1 MTPAQSGC
9 GRCGRQRPRGPIHHA
24 SEKGRSGFTL
34 LELAFAITILVIGL
48 AGISTAMLGAARAG
62 TRARETDRATQA
74 AKAMLER
81 IQAEAFPQAF
91 RSFNGDASDDP
102 SGAGTA
108 PGANF
113 AVTGLRPAPGDTD
126 GMPGEIEFPTPT
138 ATSNELRENVNNPE
152 LGMPRDLNGDGA
164 IDGNNHATDYK
175 LLPVRVRVHWQ
186 GADGATCNVT
196 LKTML
201 ANY

>member
-1 MTPAQSGC
+1 MTPAPAGF
-9 GRCGRQRPRGPIHHA
+9 GRCGRQRARGPLHHA
-24 SEKGRSGFTL
+24 TAHGRRGFTL

-62 TRARETDRATQA
+62 TRARETDRASQA
-74 AKAMLER
+74 ARAILER
-81 IQAEAFPQAF
+81 IQAEAFAQAF
-91 RSFNGDASDDP
+91 RSFNGNAADDP

-126 GMPGEIEFPTPT
+126 GMPGEITFPAPT
-138 ATSNELRENVNNPE
+138 ATSNELRENVTNAE

-164 IDGNNHATDYK
+164 VDGSNHATDYK